1 MVTESNG
8 TDLISWGNIYMQWFV
23 WQWPTQASMVVGLLQ
38 MSWHLI
44 YTKKSVKTH
53 HINSTSTLGTIF
65 LQHEIRIADSK
76 AAVIVVVDSNS
87 EVENPVAS
95 LYKTVGACHSY
106 PAILSGLFWDMMASW
121 YKKIY
126 VTAPWRIPLTEGQWC
141 ATLLFSL
148 LFTWTNCWTNNLV
161 ADDLRRHGDHVTSL

>member
-8 TDLISWGNIYMQWFV
+8 TDLISWGNLYMQWFV

-38 MSWHLI
+38 MSWHLM

-121 YKKIY
+121 YKKNS
-126 VTAPWRIPLTEGQWC
+126 
-141 ATLLFSL
+141 TLLPLGGFPSQRDSDVQL
-148 LFTWTNCWTNNLV
+148 CCFRCCSPEQTVEQTI
-161 ADDLRRHGDHVTSL
+161 